1 MSKPLLKK
9 KEKIVC
15 VTNRHL
21 TEDFL
26 AQVEKVAAMG
36 IQTIILREKD
46 LEAGEY
52 EKLAREVLS
61 ICKKYQTTCILHNFS
76 EAAEKLWQD
85 KTVYQPAGLHLPIRK
100 FLALTAEQKEQ
111 IPLLGVSVHS
121 LDEARQCERLGASYV
136 TAGHIFAT
144 DCKKGVPPRGLSY
157 LRQICAGV
165 DIPVFAIGGI
175 HVDNMDSCLDAG
187 ADKVCMMSDLMKIQ
201 A

>member
-26 AQVEKVAAMG
+26 AQVEKVTAMG

-61 ICKKYQTTCILHNFS
+61 ICKKYQTTCILHNFP
-76 EAAEKLWQD
+76 EIAEKLWQD
-85 KTVYQPAGLHLPIRK
+85 KTVYQPAGIHLPIRK